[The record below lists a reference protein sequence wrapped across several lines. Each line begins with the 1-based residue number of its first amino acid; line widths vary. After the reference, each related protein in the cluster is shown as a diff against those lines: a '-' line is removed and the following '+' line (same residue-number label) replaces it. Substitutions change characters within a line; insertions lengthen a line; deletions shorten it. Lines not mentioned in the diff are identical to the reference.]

1 MNSKN
6 DDPWKS
12 SKFRVI
18 IIAIGIFLLTYL
30 TMHLNNIP
38 NKVQGSLVLSLG
50 YVIGTIILS
59 IAKKIWIK
67 HYYK

>member
-1 MNSKN
+1 MDSN
-6 DDPWKS
+6 DDAWKS

-18 IIAIGIFLLTYL
+18 IITIGIFLLTYL
-30 TMHLNNIP
+30 TMYLNNIP

-50 YVIGTIILS
+50 YMIGTIILS
-59 IAKKIWIK
+59 IAKNIWIK

>member
-1 MNSKN
+1 MNSK
-6 DDPWKS
+6 DDAWNS

-30 TMHLNNIP
+30 TMYLNNIP
-38 NKVQGSLVLSLG
+38 YKLQGSLVLSLG

-59 IAKKIWIK
+59 IAKNIWIK